1 MRHKIGIVGSGHVG
15 NEVANEIVRM
25 NMGDRVLVDVRADV
39 ARAKA
44 LDLSHTAPIRQ
55 SSASV
60 ADGVYVGVP
69 AVVGSRGFKRSL
81 SCGWMSRNWA
91 RCAHRRATCID
102 CSRE

>member
-15 NEVANEIVRM
+15 SEVANEIVRM

-81 SCGWMSRNWA
+81 SC
-91 RCAHRRATCID
+91 C
-102 CSRE
+102 